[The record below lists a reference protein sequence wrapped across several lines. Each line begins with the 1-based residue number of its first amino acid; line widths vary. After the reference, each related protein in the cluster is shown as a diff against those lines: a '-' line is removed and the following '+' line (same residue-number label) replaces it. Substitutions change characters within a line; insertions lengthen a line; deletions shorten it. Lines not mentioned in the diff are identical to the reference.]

1 MFVLLSAVVELK
13 VLVVRAKKKE
23 KEEKEEEER
32 EKERGKERKR
42 EVDSALPFKGNVFFK
57 LFFSVFQEHL
67 YDKNIIFLLEGSRR
81 RNILYCRT

>member
-1 MFVLLSAVVELK
+1 MFVPLSAVVELK
-13 VLVVRAKKKE
+13 VLLEQKKE

-67 YDKNIIFLLEGSRR
+67 YDKNIIFLLEESRR
-81 RNILYCRT
+81 RNILY